1 MGEVSTARVVV
12 AEDHAFVRKG
22 IHNLLTK
29 AEDIQVVGE
38 ASNGKEALRLVKE
51 LRPDVLLLDVEM
63 PVLNGIEV
71 ARQLKTTGTVVN
83 ILVLSA
89 YDDEEY
95 ILEMLASGV
104 AGYLVKGEGNERL
117 IEAVRSV
124 AHGEKGWL
132 SPEVTAKINRWRRES
147 SLERNAV
154 TYRELKLLRLIM
166 DKSSDEEIALK
177 LGIPADTFAE
187 QVQALLAK
195 LRVPIQGR
203 GHRCGPASRPYLG
216 FRRNINPDL
225 ETFKGFLRTSQSQD
239 AILIGTGQPGRFYSL
254 GNHADREA
262 NVYRLNQK
270 RRHALFRSAR
280 IDAAN
285 RISAN
290 APPISIKADHYSTF
304 RDVTQG
310 VARSQRKVKTSGI
323 AALDFPR
330 QGRMRLPGK

>member
-29 AEDIQVVGE
+29 ADDIQVVGE

-51 LRPDVLLLDVEM
+51 LKPDVLLLDVEM

-71 ARQLKTTGTVVN
+71 ARQLKTTGAVVN
-83 ILVLSA
+83 VLVLSA

-95 ILEMLASGV
+95 ILEMLESGV

-166 DKSSDEEIALK
+166 NKASDEEIALK
-177 LGIPADTFAE
+177 LGIPEDTFAE
-187 QVQALLAK
+187 QVQSLLAK
-195 LRVPIQGR
+195 LGVK
-203 GHRCGPASRPYLG
+203 SR
-216 FRRNINPDL
+216 
-225 ETFKGFLRTSQSQD
+225 EE
-239 AILIGTGQPGRFYSL
+239 AISVAVQAGLI
-254 GNHADREA
+254 
-262 NVYRLNQK
+262 
-270 RRHALFRSAR
+270 
-280 IDAAN
+280 
-285 RISAN
+285 
-290 APPISIKADHYSTF
+290 
-304 RDVTQG
+304 
-310 VARSQRKVKTSGI
+310 
-323 AALDFPR
+323 
-330 QGRMRLPGK
+330 